1 MKLSVVIPAYN
12 ESASVRTL
20 HEKLLVPELKK
31 LKVEPEIIY
40 VDDGSTDTTLSILT
54 DIAEHDDTIRV
65 VALSRNFG
73 KEIATTAGIAA
84 STGDATIMLDA
95 DGQHPP
101 ALIGQFVEEWQK
113 GAQVVI
119 GVRGD
124 APDYSLPK
132 RLGSGLYN
140 RVFNSVLDTKAAP
153 NATDFRLIDR
163 EVREAF
169 LRLPERNRLTRGLID
184 WLGFKRTYI
193 PFDAAIRIA
202 GPPTYSFRKL
212 VKLASYSI
220 ISLSLKPLFWLIW
233 TGFGV
238 TIISFLLGLFIIIEQ
253 LILGDPWSL
262 DFTGSAMLGVFI
274 SFLVGIVLMS
284 EGVIALY
291 IANIHEQTRARPLYI
306 VDKKHSVNLRETHA

>member
-20 HEKLLVPELKK
+20 HEKLLTPELKK
-31 LKVEPEIIY
+31 LDMEAEIIY
-40 VDDGSTDTTLSILT
+40 VDDGSSDDTLSILT
-54 DIAEHDDTIRV
+54 EIAEHDKTVKVI
-65 VALSRNFG
+65 ALSRNFG
-73 KEIATTAGIAA
+73 KEVATTAGIAA

-101 ALIGQFVEEWQK
+101 ALTGEFIEAWK
-113 GAQVVI
+113 DGAQVVI

-124 APDYSLPK
+124 APGYSPLK
-132 RLGSGLYN
+132 RFGSWFYN
-140 RVFNSVLDTKAAP
+140 HVFNSVLDTNTAP
-153 NATDFRLIDR
+153 NATDFRLIDH

-169 LRLPERNRLTRGLID
+169 LQLRERNRLTRGLID
-184 WLGFKRTYI
+184 WLGFERAYI
-193 PFDAAIRIA
+193 PFNAEIRIA
-202 GPPTYSFRKL
+202 GSPTYSFRKL
-212 VKLASYSI
+212 MKLASYSI
-220 ISLSLKPLFWLIW
+220 VSLSLKPLLWLSWI
-233 TGFGV
+233 GLSV
-238 TIISFLLGLFIIIEQ
+238 TVVSFLLGLFIIIEQ

-291 IANIHEQTRARPLYI
+291 IANIHEQTRNRPLYVI
-306 VDKKHSVNLRETHA
+306 DKKHSVNLEEKA

>member
-12 ESASVRTL
+12 ESASIRTM
-20 HEKLLVPELKK
+20 HDKLLMPELKK
-31 LKVEPEIIY
+31 LAIEHEVIY
-40 VDDGSTDTTLSILT
+40 VDDGSSDDTLAILT
-54 DIAEHDDTIRV
+54 DIARQDKAIHV

-101 ALIGQFVEEWQK
+101 ALIGAFLREWEK
-113 GAQVVI
+113 GAQVVV

-124 APDYSLPK
+124 TPDYSVFK
-132 RLGSGLYN
+132 RLGSRLYN
-140 RVFNSVLDTKAAP
+140 SVFNSVLDTKAVQ

-163 EVREAF
+163 TVRDEF
-169 LRLPERNRLTRGLID
+169 LKLPEKNRLTRGLID
-184 WLGFKRTYI
+184 WLGFKRAYV

-202 GPPTYSFRKL
+202 GPPTYNFRKL
-212 VKLASYSI
+212 VKLASHSI
-220 ISLSLKPLFWLIW
+220 ISLSLKPLFWLMWI
-233 TGFGV
+233 GFSV
-238 TIISFLLGLFIIIEQ
+238 TTISLLLGIFIIIEQ
-253 LILGDPWSL
+253 ILLSDPWTL
-262 DFTGSAMLGVFI
+262 NFTGSAMLGVFI

-291 IANIHEQTRARPLYI
+291 IANIHEQTRGRPLYVI
-306 VDKKHSVNLRETHA
+306 DSTRSVNMERS